1 MKLKFYLFLGI
12 TFIIINLGLGSWGLT
27 ESSEAR
33 YAEISREMVLSGD
46 YVHPRLLEIQH
57 FHKPPLTYY
66 ITSLGYQIFG
76 INEFGARFFLQ
87 VCLLLQLI
95 LIYKIAELLFKNE
108 KVAFYSAVIYLSFP
122 LVLIATRNLT
132 TDAYLV
138 ALILASIYSWLVY
151 KKKEKLLALYA
162 CYFFMGL
169 GFLNKGPVIIL
180 PVLVFTIPW
189 KIIFKEKW
197 RLTIHHVLGFAL
209 FVLVSASWFIVII
222 REMPELWNYFF
233 QKHTVDRA
241 ISAEKFHR
249 DQPFWYFFA
258 LAPAVGLP
266 WFIYSL
272 ILLFKNYKKQT
283 TGFNKEIQALMW
295 SGGLLF
301 LMFSAFSSKL
311 ILYILPVFP
320 MVAMIGGF
328 YLHQI
333 SEAFQKAFIRTYYI
347 LIALVLLALAVLPF
361 FGVLQLSW
369 ISRLLVIALIGGFTV
384 VLWRRSSGNR
394 LLMGLTYVF
403 TTMVLISFA
412 MVGNQNPYLINTTK
426 ALVEKLKADGLDD
439 AKNIVIYDQRL
450 SSTAYYLDRPTVTVH
465 YDRYNT
471 NREVQFEQNERYQN
485 YYLDINEE
493 KDWNRFKR
501 MLEEEDNVFILKG
514 RTTLPGELQ
523 TLLESKQMDEAGKW
537 KIYY

>member
-1 MKLKFYLFLGI
+1 
-12 TFIIINLGLGSWGLT
+12 
-27 ESSEAR
+27 
-33 YAEISREMVLSGD
+33 
-46 YVHPRLLEIQH
+46 
-57 FHKPPLTYY
+57 
-66 ITSLGYQIFG
+66 
-76 INEFGARFFLQ
+76 
-87 VCLLLQLI
+87 
-95 LIYKIAELLFKNE
+95 
-108 KVAFYSAVIYLSFP
+108 
-122 LVLIATRNLT
+122 
-132 TDAYLV
+132 
-138 ALILASIYSWLVY
+138 
-151 KKKEKLLALYA
+151 
-162 CYFFMGL
+162 
-169 GFLNKGPVIIL
+169 
-180 PVLVFTIPW
+180 
-189 KIIFKEKW
+189 
-197 RLTIHHVLGFAL
+197 
-209 FVLVSASWFIVII
+209 
-222 REMPELWNYFF
+222 ELWNYFF

-333 SEAFQKAFIRTYYI
+333 SEGFQKAFIRTYYI

-412 MVGNQNPYLINTTK
+412 MLGNQNPYLINTTK

-493 KDWNRFKR
+493 NDWTRFKR
-501 MLEEEDNVFILKG
+501 MLEE
-514 RTTLPGELQ
+514 
-523 TLLESKQMDEAGKW
+523 
-537 KIYY
+537 